1 MEISEL
7 QVLQNFLFVL
17 HWGIVL
23 AELLLEG
30 IEEGSWNG
38 RIEFVRPGYSFFEKA
53 YVVYDGGALAG
64 TRKQHFSELFVFGL
78 DDGSIFYDLAA
89 VLKNERKGSLP
100 DYPSH

>member
-17 HWGIVL
+17 HWGVVL
-23 AELLLEG
+23 TELLLEG
-30 IEEGSWNG
+30 IEKGSWDG
-38 RIEFVRPGYSFFEKA
+38 RIEFERPGHSFFQK
-53 YVVYDGGALAG
+53 VHIVYDSGALAG

-100 DYPSH
+100 DYSSH